1 MIFNLIKR
9 YEKGDPLEAEGL
21 IIRRVPNKEGVP
33 DARVRIEMANKA
45 FISLCNAMHIGRAAQ
60 LYKHEQDPVNQFK
73 FNNRVNRQI
82 NTLRGLSKNLV
93 REFHEKK
100 LAKIQDES

>member
-9 YEKGDPLEAEGL
+9 SEKGDPLEAEGL
-21 IIRRVPNKEGVP
+21 IIKRVPNKEGVP

-73 FNNRVNRQI
+73 S
-82 NTLRGLSKNLV
+82 LLH

-100 LAKIQDES
+100 LAKLQDES